1 VVASFWLLLGGAIV
15 VATVAL
21 TSQRYAQL
29 PDRIPIHFGLAG
41 NVDGYGPRYLAWIMV
56 LVQLAIFPEFFL
68 QYEVTHRLGSIAF
81 TDTLLAICLGAQVLI
96 LNTARSGK
104 TRVNML
110 GFWIFFAVMLALGIL
125 GSSRI

>member
-1 VVASFWLLLGGAIV
+1 MASLWLFLGGAIV
-15 VATVAL
+15 AATVAL

-41 NVDGYGPRYLAWIMV
+41 NVDGYGPRYVAWIVV

-68 QYEVTHRLGSIAF
+68 LYEVTHRPGSLAF
-81 TDTLLAICLGAQVLI
+81 TDTLLALCFGAQVLI
-96 LNTARSGK
+96 LNAARSGK